1 MAQLNRASD
10 YGSEGYRFESCRGH
24 FKRDAKQLTINC
36 LAFFLL
42 TCCQIYALFCPTQL
56 LAIFTERHSSPT
68 NIYAFQHQ
76 KPTIINIHSGHTL
89 SFQYKNTK
97 LYTENKIQ
105 VLNQNHQRN
114 ISQRQKK
121 QKRIVAKLANY
132 PSFSCG
138 GRTRTCDLQVMSLAS
153 YQLLHSAM
161 LLTRCISFLIC
172 ECKGKSFLWNSQILD
187 KKNIVLC

>member
-1 MAQLNRASD
+1 MKTLIFPVAVIAAMLAVS
-10 YGSEGYRFESCRGH
+10 SCTTT
-24 FKRDAKQLTINC
+24 KTINC

-56 LAIFTERHSSPT
+56 FAIFTERHPSPT

-76 KPTIINIHSGHTL
+76 KPITINIHSGHTL

-114 ISQRQKK
+114 ISQRQKQK
-121 QKRIVAKLANY
+121 KRIVAKLANY

-138 GRTRTCDLQVMSLAS
+138 GRIANVASLTS
-153 YQLLHSAM
+153 VSF
-161 LLTRCISFLIC
+161 ISFVSDIFYL
-172 ECKGKSFLWNSQILD
+172 FLLSHLCPTFIEN
-187 KKNIVLC
+187 NI